1 MHQPRAEGIAMTT
14 RWAEI
19 EAGARR
25 DLVVFVDDWKGTPPV
40 LDTTPVAYVGR
51 AYRHDEA
58 FESLA
63 NTLERAEA
71 HRWHVSQ
78 RGSGSLFISPQFG
91 EVLQILEESRSV
103 LFSQVWTMGQY
114 SQADVKGF
122 VSSLQ
127 PEFRSAWRVH
137 NPHGLALLEFALR
150 LRWYLGNT
158 ELAKRDALSVL
169 LVADNADW
177 LGKAPA
183 NGVNVLS
190 LPPSTHALSRRVMV
204 ETIVVRE
211 KRINRHLPF
220 LRFLGLADSE
230 AWAFGRHLS
239 ARLVAGDSFHE
250 RMVAWQRT
258 GIDHGLTPDD
268 VQLGLGSGGGRS
280 REYLEHAIAWPITG
294 QGISLTTIHDRYY
307 LARSLARAMVNL
319 ERMKRALTESE
330 CETLYQNSLRELSVT
345 VFAPRTEGTWLD

>member
-1 MHQPRAEGIAMTT
+1 MTT

-114 SQADVKGF
+114 TQADVKGF

-169 LVADNADW
+169 FFLVSTKRGRLQCRD
-177 LGKAPA
+177 LSPSES
-183 NGVNVLS
+183 VNRCS
-190 LPPSTHALSRRVMV
+190 LDALLQ
-204 ETIVVRE
+204 VVRAE
-211 KRINRHLPF
+211 LLRNCYEVVDF
-220 LRFLGLADSE
+220 LCESLCDIA
-230 AWAFGRHLS
+230 H
-239 ARLVAGDSFHE
+239 
-250 RMVAWQRT
+250 
-258 GIDHGLTPDD
+258 
-268 VQLGLGSGGGRS
+268 
-280 REYLEHAIAWPITG
+280 REPP
-294 QGISLTTIHDRYY
+294 R
-307 LARSLARAMVNL
+307 LARA
-319 ERMKRALTESE
+319 RRTSGSRQALKSL
-330 CETLYQNSLRELSVT
+330 CRSASLRRR
-345 VFAPRTEGTWLD
+345 PRR